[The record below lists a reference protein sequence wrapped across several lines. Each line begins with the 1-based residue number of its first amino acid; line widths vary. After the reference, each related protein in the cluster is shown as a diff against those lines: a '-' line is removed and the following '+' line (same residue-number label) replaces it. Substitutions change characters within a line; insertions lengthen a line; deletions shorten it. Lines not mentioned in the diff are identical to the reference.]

1 MLPCNFNH
9 LYYFYRVAEHK
20 SVSKASKELLIA
32 QSALSTQL
40 KQLEESLETTLFN
53 RTKGGMDLTE
63 NGELLYSY
71 ASKMFETY
79 DDMRRAMVL
88 AEKQVRGPLNIAAV
102 RSIGIYF
109 LPRILTEYHRKFPDV
124 QVNLELHSSNRV
136 MEILQDNQADLA
148 LIAWNRQY
156 PLLKSSVV
164 MQNNMVLVAHP
175 KHPLVKK
182 RSIRLDDVVG
192 HSFVGYEAGTPTRV
206 MIDSHFKGLGIHL
219 EYVME
224 SSNIDSIKQLVVAG
238 MGLAFLPEIAIEVE
252 LKQKML
258 KSVAL
263 EELRIERPVTVY
275 WKERRVLPR
284 PAQMILKFLEQR
296 NRAAAPAG
304 STTAAAGSAK
314 A

>member
-1 MLPCNFNH
+1 
-9 LYYFYRVAEHK
+9 
-20 SVSKASKELLIA
+20 
-32 QSALSTQL
+32 
-40 KQLEESLETTLFN
+40 
-53 RTKGGMDLTE
+53 MDLTE
-63 NGELLYSY
+63 NGELLDSY
-71 ASKMFETY
+71 ASRMFETY

-102 RSIGIYF
+102 RSIGIYY
-109 LPRILTEYHRKFPDV
+109 LPRILTEYHRRFPDV

-182 RSIRLDDVVG
+182 RNLRLDDVVG

-206 MIDSHFKGLGIHL
+206 MIDSHFKSLGIHL

-224 SSNIDSIKQLVVAG
+224 SSNIDSLKQLAVAG

-258 KSVAL
+258 KPIGMD
-263 EELRIERPVTVY
+263 ELRIERPVTVY

-296 NRAAAPAG
+296 HRAAVPAEPG
-304 STTAAAGSAK
+304 KAKGTAQTK

>member
-9 LYYFYRVAEHK
+9 LYYFYRVAAHK
-20 SVSKASKELLIA
+20 RVSKASKELLIA

-63 NGELLYSY
+63 NGELLYAY

-109 LPRILTEYHRKFPDV
+109 LPRILTEFHRKFPDV

-164 MQNNMVLVAHP
+164 IQNNMILVAHP

-182 RSIRLDDVVG
+182 RSILLADVVG
-192 HSFVGYEAGTPTRV
+192 YGFVGYEAGTPTRV

-219 EYVME
+219 EYVMA
-224 SSNIDSIKQLVVAG
+224 SSNIDSIKQLAVAG

-252 LKQKML
+252 LKLKML
-258 KSVAL
+258 KEITL
-263 EELRIERPVTVY
+263 EELQIERPVTVY

-284 PAQMILKFLEQR
+284 PAQVILKFLEG
-296 NRAAAPAG
+296 RAKFAVPSETARTQG
-304 STTAAAGSAK
+304 SVS
-314 A
+314 